1 MLISK
6 LTAINKKFEQRKK
19 NYPPDSF
26 YQMICLLA
34 KDFELRAIAAC
45 LYDDSP
51 HRELMLINET
61 TEELFS
67 LYGLDKDNYTQE
79 EMIERLQSI
88 IHSAY
93 SSLLTQALERSRNK
107 ITVITTK

>member
-6 LTAINKKFEQRKK
+6 LTEINKKFEKRKK

-26 YQMICLLA
+26 YQMICVLA

-51 HRELMLINET
+51 QREFMLISET

-67 LYGLDKDNYTQE
+67 LYGFEKDNYSQE
-79 EMIERLQSI
+79 EMIEKLQSI

-93 SSLLTQALERSRNK
+93 SSLLAQALERSQNK
-107 ITVITTK
+107 ITVTTTK